1 MTVREIRRAATLDR
15 IADHMLQH
23 GLAPSSLRALAQA
36 AGTSDRMLLYYF
48 ADKDDLFTAALH
60 TIFLRIAAVLAEVA
74 PPGPPMPA
82 PALLQDLAAVCRSAA
97 LRPFMQVWLELA
109 VLAARG
115 EQPFRRVAGQIAEFF
130 KTWVEQRLDMA
141 DASARSA
148 TAARLIATIDGL
160 VLLDCVGCAAHADLA
175 LDAAASPG

>member
-1 MTVREIRRAATLDR
+1 MTVRETRRAATLDR

-97 LRPFMQVWLELA
+97 LRPFMQVWL
-109 VLAARG
+109 
-115 EQPFRRVAGQIAEFF
+115 FRRVAGQIAEFF

-175 LDAAASPG
+175 LDAVASPG